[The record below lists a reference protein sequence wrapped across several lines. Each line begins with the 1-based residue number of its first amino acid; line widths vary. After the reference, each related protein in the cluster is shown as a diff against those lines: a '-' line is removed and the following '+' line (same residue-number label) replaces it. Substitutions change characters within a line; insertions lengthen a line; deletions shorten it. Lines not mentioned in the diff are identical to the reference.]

1 MDRRAVEIDIPLV
14 SLYVW
19 IKPLTN
25 CSLILIILLLVMLL
39 LLVIIREV

>member
-1 MDRRAVEIDIPLV
+1 MDGRAEEIDIPPV
-14 SLYVW
+14 ALYVW

-25 CSLILIILLLVMLL
+25 CSLILIIILLVIL